1 MRSGSS
7 RKLVDS
13 DRLRGDNQRP
23 LEKWGELLCQC
34 RLAEVTPLRFAAAAG
49 VGVVA
54 DETLGG
60 GLVAA
65 NDLALLVGGERA
77 ISLYA
82 EGGLLVVP

>member
-1 MRSGSS
+1 M
-7 RKLVDS
+7 VDS
-13 DRLRGDNQRP
+13 DRLRRDNQRP
-23 LEKWGELLCQC
+23 LEKSGELLSQC

-49 VGVVA
+49 VGVVV
-54 DETLGG
+54 DETPRG

-77 ISLYA
+77 ISLCD